1 MALESVLLTNFR
13 NYTNQNF
20 SFGAETTVLL
30 GPNASG
36 KTNVLEA
43 IYMLATG
50 ESFRAGKIEEMIGWD
65 SEVAHVT
72 GICAQGVKHVSQ
84 DHGQISNVK
93 FLISNQI
100 PMTNDQMS
108 SNDKITDRLGHD
120 TPWTVPSVRRTGED
134 DGGVELRVTLTRGMV
149 QGKRVSKRRYV
160 VNGVPRRK
168 QDLVGNFFCVAFRP
182 QDLRLVEGSPSR
194 RRYYLDEVL
203 MQIDREYRRSA
214 MNYEQGLR
222 RRNRL
227 LTQIRDRKMPVTTLE
242 FWNRLLVKEGEQLRV
257 KRQEYIDFV
266 NQAGLIGGER
276 GLVYQPSVITE
287 KRVVEYLDREIL
299 AGHTLIGPHKD
310 DFRIVTSDKLQG
322 TRDLAIYGSRGEQRM
337 AVLWMKLAE
346 MAFVESRV
354 GERPTLLLDDIFSEL
369 DDEHDGVVMGLLG
382 QQQAVVATTEV
393 PEAWEKRA
401 GVTMH
406 RLPVES
412 VVEL

>member
-1 MALESVLLTNFR
+1 
-13 NYTNQNF
+13 
-20 SFGAETTVLL
+20 
-30 GPNASG
+30 
-36 KTNVLEA
+36 
-43 IYMLATG
+43 
-50 ESFRAGKIEEMIGWD
+50 
-65 SEVAHVT
+65 
-72 GICAQGVKHVSQ
+72 
-84 DHGQISNVK
+84 
-93 FLISNQI
+93 
-100 PMTNDQMS
+100 
-108 SNDKITDRLGHD
+108 
-120 TPWTVPSVRRTGED
+120 
-134 DGGVELRVTLTRGMV
+134 
-149 QGKRVSKRRYV
+149 
-160 VNGVPRRK
+160 
-168 QDLVGNFFCVAFRP
+168 
-182 QDLRLVEGSPSR
+182 
-194 RRYYLDEVL
+194 
-203 MQIDREYRRSA
+203 
-214 MNYEQGLR
+214 
-222 RRNRL
+222 
-227 LTQIRDRKMPVTTLE
+227 MPVTTLE